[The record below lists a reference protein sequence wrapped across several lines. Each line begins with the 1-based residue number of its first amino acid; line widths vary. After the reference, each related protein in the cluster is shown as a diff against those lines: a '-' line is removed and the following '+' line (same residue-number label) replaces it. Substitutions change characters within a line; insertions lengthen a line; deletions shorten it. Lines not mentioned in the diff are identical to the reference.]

1 MPKSQ
6 NIEEHRQWRL
16 LQSGDMSGLTYF
28 YEKYVH
34 LIFNYGLKFTREDDL
49 IDDSIQD
56 LFIRIWQARENLTV
70 PDCVEYYLLKSFR
83 NILFRKLSQKVKRA
97 YSELNEE
104 YVADAEPSFEAQL
117 IMEEHSVETGE
128 KLKKAWQQLP
138 ARQKEALYLRFYT
151 DASYDDIAG
160 IMGITLKATY
170 KTVFRGLEKLREM
183 VVIMLVLLLCAGG
196 RPFFEGLP
204 LLEGKTG
211 PVGCL
216 FLKIYKSYLQTM
228 VAGQGHEKG

>member
-1 MPKSQ
+1 MPRSQ
-6 NIEEHRQWRL
+6 NIEDHQQWRL
-16 LQSGDMSGLTYF
+16 LQSGDMNGLNYF
-28 YEKYVH
+28 YKKYVQ

-56 LFIRIWQARENLTV
+56 LFIRIWQKRENLTV
-70 PDCVEYYLLKSFR
+70 PDSVEYYLLKSFR

-97 YSELNEE
+97 YSELDEA
-104 YVADAEPSFEAQL
+104 YVADAELSFEAQL
-117 IMEEHSVETGE
+117 ILEEHSAETGE

-151 DASYDDIAG
+151 DASYDDIAD
-160 IMGITLKATY
+160 IMGISLKATY

-183 VVIMLVLLLCAGG
+183 VIVTMLLLLCAGA

-204 LLEGKTG
+204 LFKGKTG
-211 PVGCL
+211 AVACL
-216 FLKIYKSYLQTM
+216 FLKIYKS
-228 VAGQGHEKG
+228 

>member
-6 NIEEHRQWRL
+6 NIEENHQWRL

-28 YEKYVH
+28 YKKYVH

-56 LFIRIWQARENLTV
+56 LFIRIWQKRENLTV

-97 YSELNEE
+97 HSELDEE
-104 YVADAEPSFEAQL
+104 YIADTELPFEAQL
-117 IMEEHSVETGE
+117 ILEEHSAERGE

-160 IMGITLKATY
+160 IMGISLKATY

-183 VVIMLVLLLCAGG
+183 VIVTMVMLFCAGG

-204 LLEGKTG
+204 LFKGKTG
-211 PVGCL
+211 PAACL
-216 FLKIYKSYLQTM
+216 FLKKYKS
-228 VAGQGHEKG
+228 

>member
-6 NIEEHRQWRL
+6 NIEEHQQWRL
-16 LQSGDMSGLTYF
+16 LQMGDMRGLTYF

-56 LFIRIWQARENLTV
+56 LFIRIWQKRENLTV
-70 PDCVEYYLLKSFR
+70 PDAVEYYLLKSFR
-83 NILFRKLSQKVKRA
+83 NILFRKLSQRTKRA
-97 YSELNEE
+97 YSELEE
-104 YVADAEPSFEAQL
+104 EHVGDAEPSFEAQL
-117 IMEEHSVETGE
+117 IMEERSLETDE

-151 DASYDDIAG
+151 DASYDDIAE
-160 IMGITLKATY
+160 IMGISVKATY

-183 VVIMLVLLLCAGG
+183 VVIMLVLLLCAAG
-196 RPFFEGLP
+196 RPFFKELT
-204 LLEGKTG
+204 LSKGKNG
-211 PVGCL
+211 QVGCL
-216 FLKIYKSYLQTM
+216 FYTLYQSYFRTT
-228 VAGQGHEKG
+228 VAGQVYEK